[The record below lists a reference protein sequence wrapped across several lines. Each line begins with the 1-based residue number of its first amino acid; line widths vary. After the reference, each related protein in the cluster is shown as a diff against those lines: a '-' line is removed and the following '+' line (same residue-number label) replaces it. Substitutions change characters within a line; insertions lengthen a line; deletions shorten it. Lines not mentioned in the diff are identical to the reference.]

1 MNSVNLIGRWVR
13 EHEVIN
19 GNTTVVK
26 NTLAVDH
33 PYKKDD
39 ASFIRVVMF
48 GKTGELA
55 NQYTTKGSHVAVIG
69 HIQTGS
75 YEKSDGSKVYTTD
88 VIASSI
94 KFLESKS
101 SNTNNSNRSESPNSS
116 QQAPQQ
122 SNRQRQTNA
131 QSNYQT
137 GQSDYGGQAQGY
149 DVSSDYPNGDDLPF

>member
-1 MNSVNLIGRWVR
+1 MNNVNLIGRWVR

-39 ASFIRVVMF
+39 ASFIRIVMF

-55 NQYTTKGSHVAVIG
+55 NQYTTKGSQVAVMG

-94 KFLESKS
+94 KFLEPKS
-101 SNTNNSNRSESPNSS
+101 NHSESPNSS

-122 SNRQRQTNA
+122 LQTYGQTNT
-131 QSNYQT
+131 QTIYQA
-137 GQSDYGGQAQGY
+137 GQGEYGGQAQEY
-149 DVSSDYPNGDDLPF
+149 ESSDDLPF

>member
-39 ASFIRVVMF
+39 VSFIRVVMF

-55 NQYTTKGSHVAVIG
+55 NQYTTKGSQVAVVG

-94 KFLESKS
+94 KFLEPKS
-101 SNTNNSNRSESPNSS
+101 SNTNNA

-122 SNRQRQTNA
+122 SNRQGQTNT
-131 QSNYQT
+131 QTNYQT
-137 GQSDYGGQAQGY
+137 GQGGYGGQAQAY
-149 DVSSDYPNGDDLPF
+149 DVPPESTYDNSDDLPF

>member
-1 MNSVNLIGRWVR
+1 MNNVNLIGRWVR

-48 GKTGELA
+48 SKTGELA
-55 NQYTTKGSHVAVIG
+55 NQYTTKGSQVAVIG

-94 KFLESKS
+94 KFLEPKS
-101 SNTNNSNRSESPNSS
+101 SNVNNA

-122 SNRQRQTNA
+122 TQTYGQTNT
-131 QSNYQT
+131 QTNYQT
-137 GQSDYGGQAQGY
+137 GQSDYGGQAQAY
-149 DVSSDYPNGDDLPF
+149 DVPHDPSDDLPF

>member
-1 MNSVNLIGRWVR
+1 MNNVNLIGRWVR

-39 ASFIRVVMF
+39 ASFIRIVMF

-55 NQYTTKGSHVAVIG
+55 NQYTTKGSQVAVMG

-94 KFLESKS
+94 KFLEPKS
-101 SNTNNSNRSESPNSS
+101 NNQNNA

-122 SNRQRQTNA
+122 PQTYGRTNT
-131 QSNYQT
+131 QTSYQA
-137 GQSDYGGQAQGY
+137 GQGGYGGQAQVY
-149 DVSSDYPNGDDLPF
+149 DVSPNVTDDDLPF

>member
-1 MNSVNLIGRWVR
+1 MNSVHLIGRWVR

-48 GKTGELA
+48 SKTGELA
-55 NQYTTKGSHVAVIG
+55 NQYTTKGSQVAVIG

-94 KFLESKS
+94 KFLEPKS
-101 SNTNNSNRSESPNSS
+101 NNQNNA

-122 SNRQRQTNA
+122 SNRQGQTNT
-131 QSNYQT
+131 QSDYQT
-137 GQSDYGGQAQGY
+137 GQSDYSGQAQVY
-149 DVSSDYPNGDDLPF
+149 DVPSYSSDDDLPF

>member
-39 ASFIRVVMF
+39 VSFIRVVMF

-55 NQYTTKGSHVAVIG
+55 NQYTTKGSQVAVVG

-88 VIASSI
+88 VSASSI
-94 KFLESKS
+94 KFLEPKS
-101 SNTNNSNRSESPNSS
+101 SNTNNA

-122 SNRQRQTNA
+122 SNRQGQTNT
-131 QSNYQT
+131 QTNYQT
-137 GQSDYGGQAQGY
+137 GQGGYGGQAQAY
-149 DVSSDYPNGDDLPF
+149 DVPPESTYDNSDDLPF

>member
-1 MNSVNLIGRWVR
+1 MNNVNLIGRWVR

-39 ASFIRVVMF
+39 VSFIRVVMF

-55 NQYTTKGSHVAVIG
+55 NQYTTKGSQVAVVG

-94 KFLESKS
+94 KFLEPKS
-101 SNTNNSNRSESPNSS
+101 TNTNNSNHSESPNSS

-122 SNRQRQTNA
+122 SNRQGQTNT
-131 QSNYQT
+131 QTNYQT
-137 GQSDYGGQAQGY
+137 GQSGYGGQAQVY
-149 DVSSDYPNGDDLPF
+149 DVPPNVTDDDLPF